1 MNYWD
6 EVHKK
11 QNYYLVKTPIILNK
25 ELWLRSGHWDHY
37 RKNMYFT
44 KIDNID
50 YAVKPMN
57 CPGGILIYKT
67 NLHSYREFPLKFAE
81 IGLVHR
87 HELSGVLSGLFR
99 VRAFH
104 QDDAH
109 IFCTKEQIENEIV
122 SLIDLFGEVYKKFG
136 LTFKVELST
145 RPEKAMGSVEL
156 WKIAENSLEN
166 AMNRKKLD
174 YRINSGDGAFYGPK
188 LDFHIKDAIG
198 RTWQCGTIQLDF
210 QMPEK
215 FDLTYDGSDCQ
226 KHKPVMLHRVVY
238 GSIERFF
245 GILVE
250 HFAGKF
256 PLWLAP
262 EQIRILTI
270 TDKNNKYA
278 EELEK
283 NMINAGMRVCVD
295 YSTETI
301 NKKVRNAQLLKV
313 PLIVTVGDKEQN
325 TGTLAI
331 RTLDGEIKFGMK
343 VNEFIKS
350 VKENISERKLI
361 IDFL

>member
-1 MNYWD
+1 
-6 EVHKK
+6 
-11 QNYYLVKTPIILNK
+11 
-25 ELWLRSGHWDHY
+25 
-37 RKNMYFT
+37 
-44 KIDNID
+44 
-50 YAVKPMN
+50 
-57 CPGGILIYKT
+57 
-67 NLHSYREFPLKFAE
+67 
-81 IGLVHR
+81 
-87 HELSGVLSGLFR
+87 
-99 VRAFH
+99 
-104 QDDAH
+104 
-109 IFCTKEQIENEIV
+109 
-122 SLIDLFGEVYKKFG
+122 
-136 LTFKVELST
+136 
-145 RPEKAMGSVEL
+145 
-156 WKIAENSLEN
+156 
-166 AMNRKKLD
+166 
-174 YRINSGDGAFYGPK
+174 
-188 LDFHIKDAIG
+188 
-198 RTWQCGTIQLDF
+198 
-210 QMPEK
+210 
-215 FDLTYDGSDCQ
+215 
-226 KHKPVMLHRVVY
+226 
-238 GSIERFF
+238 
-245 GILVE
+245 VE